1 MSRRTHDLPRG
12 HHRSL
17 RAYVPCLLVLDL
29 LLLTSYGARRSL
41 ADSEES
47 GTGARVAIAPRSRPE
62 PKGAGGDIRVD
73 VNVVLIP
80 VTVTDPLGKP
90 VLGLP
95 PEAFHVS
102 EDGVE
107 QPVARLVNQDSP
119 LSVGLVFDASKS
131 MDNKLD
137 KSREAI
143 AQLLRASM
151 PGDEYFLVRF
161 ADSFWQRFTLARRNL
176 APEAARG

>member
-1 MSRRTHDLPRG
+1 MSRRTHDPPRG
-12 HHRSL
+12 HRRSL
-17 RAYVPCLLVLDL
+17 PAYLPCLLVLDL

-41 ADSEES
+41 ADSEAS
-47 GTGARVAIAPRSRPE
+47 GTEARVAIAPRSRPE
-62 PKGAGGDIRVD
+62 PKGGDIRVD

-107 QPVARLVNQDSP
+107 QPVAQLVNQDAP

-137 KSREAI
+137 QSRAAI
-143 AQLLRASM
+143 VQLLKTSM
-151 PGDEYFLVRF
+151 PGD
-161 ADSFWQRFTLARRNL
+161 
-176 APEAARG
+176 